1 MVLLVATSTKVEDVH
16 WSVVSSVFVW
26 PSLERWSLVV
36 TSFVFLEGG
45 CFGEEVVTPYVL
57 PCLPKAI
64 DVQVLQSKTCIEGS
78 HSKDFVLISQNLQH
92 IIFCIPFSL
101 MHDKSQFPCH
111 EVNSIAWFLLS

>member
-1 MVLLVATSTKVEDVH
+1 MFVHHDIGYHADDMVLLVATSAKAEDVH

-26 PSLERWSLVV
+26 PGLEQWSLVV

-64 DVQVLQSKTCIEGS
+64 DV
-78 HSKDFVLISQNLQH
+78 
-92 IIFCIPFSL
+92 
-101 MHDKSQFPCH
+101 
-111 EVNSIAWFLLS
+111 